1 MRNSR
6 SSPPRAALR
15 EVVQQHTRAAYQDAI
30 LNAAERVF
38 GKLGYF
44 ETKMADIAQETG
56 VSVGTLYN
64 YFDSKESVVVALAQ
78 RKHDEFFARLD
89 DCRGVTP
96 PLARLE
102 VLVGSMLSF
111 FEERGDL
118 FAIYLGMGLT
128 NENECRRIGGLV
140 GVEGYLRYLAVL
152 EAAVSD
158 AAELGQV
165 RPDLSPRML
174 ATALG
179 GMLNA
184 TIFAWMHD
192 GRTGPLTERGK
203 AVFDLFMTGAQDT

>member
-64 YFDSKESVVVALAQ
+64 YFDSKENVVVALAQ

-89 DCRGVTP
+89 DCQGVAA
-96 PLARLE
+96 PLVRLE
-102 VLVGSMLSF
+102 AFVDSMLGF
-111 FEERGDL
+111 LEERGDL
-118 FAIYLGMGLT
+118 FAIYLGMGLS

-140 GVEGYLRYLAVL
+140 GIEAYLKFLAVL
-152 EAAVSD
+152 EAVLSD
-158 AAELGQV
+158 AAALGQV
-165 RPDLSPRML
+165 RRDLSPRVL

-184 TIFAWMHD
+184 TLFRWMHD

-203 AVFDLFMTGAQDT
+203 AVFDLFMNGARNT